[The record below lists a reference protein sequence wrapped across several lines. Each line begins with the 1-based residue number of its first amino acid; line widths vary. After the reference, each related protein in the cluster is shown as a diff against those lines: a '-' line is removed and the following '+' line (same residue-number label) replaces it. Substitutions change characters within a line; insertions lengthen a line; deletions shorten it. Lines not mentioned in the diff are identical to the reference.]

1 MKGIILSAIL
11 FASITTSAMANETKN
26 LELKGDFKTTT
37 EMMNSIGAVFPKVH
51 EILTDYF
58 QANTCKEDFANRIST
73 EDIKEFMQSY
83 QYGVLVGLKYQ
94 EDPVNKSNYTALMS
108 AYKAMNCGSEIAMVN
123 YVSASSG
130 ITVEKNDKKTK

>member
-1 MKGIILSAIL
+1 
-11 FASITTSAMANETKN
+11 
-26 LELKGDFKTTT
+26 
-37 EMMNSIGAVFPKVH
+37 MMNSIGAVFPKVH

-94 EDPVNKSNYTALMS
+94 EDPVNKANYTALMS